1 MLFNISFMR
10 TKEELA
16 HRIEEIT
23 GWKTNLS
30 KFKIVTDTSDW
41 MNIYKGDIIRLDCKD
56 FLVRGNMREPRFGI
70 DDQPK
75 YWVFSAIDLDNKE
88 EKIIKTV
95 FHEEF
100 IAHIGILKIRC
111 YRSPEKESEIL
122 QLVRGDNRFMQGYMC
137 NDEKGNNIRI
147 IDYIKGVSFFQYI
160 PSIKKQHYQYF
171 VEDLPQILKNL
182 LPSIEAIQFLHD
194 NKLCHGDIRNDH
206 IFIESESGLYRWIDF
221 DLKQDITDFDLW
233 SMGNILSYTVG
244 KGIITFSAIQK
255 SEEYSNEIKN
265 SLSYEDSSAFYS
277 YRIMNLKKIFPY
289 IPENLS
295 KILRKFTIKP
305 LAYYQNLKEFI
316 DDYKNMLAKDFN
328 LL

>member
-1 MLFNISFMR
+1 MR

-16 HRIEEIT
+16 YRIEEIT

-30 KFKIVTDTSDW
+30 RFKIVTDTSDW
-41 MNIYKGDIIRLDCKD
+41 MNIYKGDVIRLDCQD
-56 FLVRGNMREPRFGI
+56 YLVRGNMREPRFGI

-75 YWVFSAIDLDNKE
+75 YWVFSAIDLENKT

-122 QLVRGDNRFMQGYMC
+122 ELVRGDNRFMQGYMC
-137 NDEKGNNIRI
+137 NDEKGNNVRI
-147 IDYIKGVSFFQYI
+147 IDYIKGESFFQYI
-160 PSIKKQHYQYF
+160 PSIKKSHFQYF
-171 VEDLPQILKNL
+171 NEDLPIILKNL
-182 LPSIEAIQFLHD
+182 LSSIEGIKFLHD
-194 NKLCHGDIRNDH
+194 NNLCHGDIRNDH
-206 IFIESESGLYRWIDF
+206 LFIERETGLYRWIDF
-221 DLKQDITDFDLW
+221 DLKQDVTDFDLW

-255 SEEYSNEIKN
+255 SEEYPSSLKN

-289 IPENLS
+289 IPDNLS
-295 KILRKFTIKP
+295 KILKKFTIKP
-305 LAYYQNLKEFI
+305 IAYYTNLAEFI
-316 DDYKNMLAKDFN
+316 EDYKNMLVKDFN
-328 LL
+328 II